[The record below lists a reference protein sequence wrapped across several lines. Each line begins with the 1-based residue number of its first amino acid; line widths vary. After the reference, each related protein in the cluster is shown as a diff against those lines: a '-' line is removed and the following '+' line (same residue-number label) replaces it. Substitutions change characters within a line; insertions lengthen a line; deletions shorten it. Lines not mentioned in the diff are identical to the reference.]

1 MINELSEQEIFRRQ
15 AAEQL
20 RQLGIDPYPAALY
33 PVNAKTNEILEQFP
47 KDNTLFQEVSIAG
60 RIMSRRIM
68 GAASFAELQDS
79 YGKIQLYI
87 KRDDICQGEDK
98 TMYNTVFKKLLD
110 IGDIIGVKGFV
121 FVTQMGEISIHVKE
135 INILSKSIKP
145 LPVVK
150 EKDGKVYDAFTDTE
164 QRYRQRYL
172 DLIVNPSVKDT
183 FIKRTKIINT
193 MREFF
198 NEQGYIEVETPV
210 LQSIPGGAAARP
222 FITHH
227 NSLNI
232 PLYLRIANEL
242 YLKRLIV

>member
-68 GAASFAELQDS
+68 GAASFVEIQDS

-98 TMYNTVFKKLLD
+98 TMYKK
-110 IGDIIGVKGFV
+110 K
-121 FVTQMGEISIHVKE
+121 
-135 INILSKSIKP
+135 
-145 LPVVK
+145 
-150 EKDGKVYDAFTDTE
+150 
-164 QRYRQRYL
+164 
-172 DLIVNPSVKDT
+172 
-183 FIKRTKIINT
+183 
-193 MREFF
+193 
-198 NEQGYIEVETPV
+198 
-210 LQSIPGGAAARP
+210 
-222 FITHH
+222 
-227 NSLNI
+227 
-232 PLYLRIANEL
+232 
-242 YLKRLIV
+242 